1 MSTIGKV
8 LVLLHGAAAITVLA
22 WAVGVATNRIHWNS
36 VPAEGNKEAI
46 QGLYD
51 RQKALAA
58 EYNVAVD
65 RSYTRWTGN
74 LNQVLV
80 LEAERYPRRA
90 FYQTHLYVMQTGE
103 LGGRQIPNP
112 VQSVLAPGPTGFL
125 NVQRNQAG
133 QLDPVRT
140 LAFPP
145 FEVRPGV
152 PAKSVAQYNQEMA
165 KFVEDIKASQVKS
178 AAAIVE
184 REKLNRE
191 IVGVTQPT
199 LVKGLRQLINEQ
211 KNIFDQADFEDRY
224 VAVFVTNR
232 EAEFGLF
239 KKRRDAMLARVAE
252 LNKYYDEQKAKPK
265 TGTNTKTDSD

>member
-8 LVLLHGAAAITVLA
+8 LVLLHGAVAITVLA
-22 WAVGVATNRIHWNS
+22 WAIGVAANRIHWNTP
-36 VPAEGNKEAI
+36 PAGGKDTGP
-46 QGLYD
+46 GLYD
-51 RQKALAA
+51 RQKAQAA

-90 FYQTHLYVMQTGE
+90 FYATHLYVMQTGE
-103 LGGRQIPNP
+103 LGGQPVPNP
-112 VQSVLAPGPTGFL
+112 VQGVLAPGPSGFL
-125 NVQRNQAG
+125 NVQRNAQG
-133 QLDPVRT
+133 GLDMVRT

-152 PAKSVAQYNQEMA
+152 PARSVAQYDREMK
-165 KFVEDIKASQVKS
+165 KFVEDIQASQVRS

-191 IVGVTQPT
+191 IVGVTQPM
-199 LVKGLRQLINEQ
+199 LVKGLRTLITEQ
-211 KNIFDQADFEDRY
+211 KNIIDQADAEDRY

-239 KKRRDAMLARVAE
+239 KKRKDAMQGRVAE
-252 LNKYYDEQKAKPK
+252 LNKYYDTEKKR
-265 TGTNTKTDSD
+265 